1 MSCQSCGTIEG
12 FTNSAFSPAAPVKAD
27 GTITGF
33 TASLSGSQAAVASY
47 QTATA
52 GYQTAT
58 APASAFQPFMKSDC
72 SYAAQPCMYTA
83 QGEMICPKEGLG
95 NCGSSL
101 KYKN

>member
-12 FTNSAFSPAAPVKAD
+12 FTNSAFSPVAPVKAD

-33 TASLSGSQAAVASY
+33 TASLSGSQAA
-47 QTATA
+47 TT

-58 APASAFQPFMKSDC
+58 APASAYQTATAGYQPFMKSDC

-101 KYKN
+101 KYKK